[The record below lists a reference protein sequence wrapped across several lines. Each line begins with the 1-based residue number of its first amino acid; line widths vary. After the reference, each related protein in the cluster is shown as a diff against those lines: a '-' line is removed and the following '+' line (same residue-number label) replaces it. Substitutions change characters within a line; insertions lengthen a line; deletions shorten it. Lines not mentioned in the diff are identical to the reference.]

1 VADKKRPGKRNRLD
15 FVHSGTKPG
24 DVVSVQ
30 LLPPGY
36 VTELRDNKDDFGNP
50 LQVGRILPGVR
61 ATLTLS
67 GCPFAF
73 TVRVVPDEDGT
84 PQLVDLRVRSPIECG
99 DVAITNADVKAISVA
114 TLTAAALNP
123 PFPGVEVTA
132 DETEPGAR
140 VARRTGRPTQ
150 LTDEF
155 LRDVTLFAREAWR
168 EGHPING
175 YVAARMLAAD
185 KIRYQAN
192 DETVRGW
199 RKAAVRR
206 RRQSEGDDSFLIS
219 GELRGRPP
227 KPGRPNNTETTE
239 DDDQ

>member
-1 VADKKRPGKRNRLD
+1 VVGKNRPAKRNPLD
-15 FVHSGTKPG
+15 FVHPGTKPG
-24 DVVSVQ
+24 NVVGVQ

-67 GCPFAF
+67 GCPFTF
-73 TVRVVPDEDGT
+73 TVRVVPDQDGT
-84 PQLVDLRVRSPIECG
+84 PQLVDLRVRSPIGCG
-99 DVAITNADVKAISVA
+99 DVAITNADLKAVSVA
-114 TLTAAALNP
+114 TLIAAALNP
-123 PFPGVEVTA
+123 PIPGIDAVS
-132 DETEPGAR
+132 DETEPAAH
-140 VARRTGRPTQ
+140 VAPRIGRPTQ

-175 YVAARMLAAD
+175 YVAARMQAAG
-185 KIRYQAN
+185 KTSYHAN
-192 DETVRGW
+192 HETVRGW

-206 RRQSEGDDSFLIS
+206 RRQSQADDSFLLS
-219 GELRGRPP
+219 GELRG
-227 KPGRPNNTETTE
+227 KPLKTDRPNNTDTT
-239 DDDQ
+239 